1 MRVAVPV
8 EKEQVIIERVTPT
21 DAGTVSSDATAFR
34 EGQTVRM
41 DIYEEVP
48 DIRKETVVREEVKI
62 KKVVEQDTVEAQETV
77 RREELDV
84 NTEGRLDVNKTDRNI

>member
-1 MRVAVPV
+1 
-8 EKEQVIIERVTPT
+8 
-21 DAGTVSSDATAFR
+21 
-34 EGQTVRM
+34 M

-48 DIRKETVVREEVKI
+48 DIRKETLVREEVKI

-84 NTEGRLDVNKTDRNI
+84 ILFSTRTRQ